1 MRVTQFTYERRLNLG
16 DYNHKGL
23 SAIAVLDDGECPHIA
38 AKALMEV
45 VDIEL
50 LGKPAP
56 APKTAPVV
64 EEKVVAKIP
73 PKKKEVVAPVVEE
86 KKEEPAPVVAKEEP
100 AAKEEAPVVEKKAT
114 SAIPYDR
121 NNDAHKKAF
130 TDYLFATYGNNAD
143 SKKKGGSF
151 SRAYEGKPMLDAKSG
166 TLLEEFKTAL
176 ATAMAQ

>member
-45 VDIEL
+45 VDGEI

-64 EEKVVAKIP
+64 APVVEEKVVAKIST
-73 PKKKEVVAPVVEE
+73 KKKEVVAPVVEE
-86 KKEEPAPVVAKEEP
+86 KKEEPVVKEEP
-100 AAKEEAPVVEKKAT
+100 APAPVSEKKAPT
-114 SAIPYDR
+114 ASIPYDR

-151 SRAYEGKPMLDAKSG
+151 SRAYEGKPMLDSKSG
-166 TLLEEFKTAL
+166 TLLDEFKTAL
-176 ATAMAQ
+176 ATAMA

>member
-23 SAIAVLDDGECPHIA
+23 SAIAVLEDGECPHIA

-45 VDIEL
+45 VDGEI

-64 EEKVVAKIP
+64 AKTTTKKKEEVVAK
-73 PKKKEVVAPVVEE
+73 EE
-86 KKEEPAPVVAKEEP
+86 PVVAKEEP
-100 AAKEEAPVVEKKAT
+100 VAKKAT

-130 TDYLFATYGNNAD
+130 TDYLFATYGNNAE

-151 SRAYEGKPMLDAKSG
+151 SRSYEGKPMLDSKSG

-176 ATAMAQ
+176 ATAMA